1 MHSKF
6 KKRRSVD
13 FHGLF
18 ALLLS
23 AVPIASSA
31 QDQIY
36 RCGNE
41 YVNSITAEEAS
52 ARRCNLISGG
62 KVTVVP
68 SAKTPAP
75 SLTRP
80 KVEGSSP
87 AITSTGSGFRINHEG
102 VVVTNMH
109 VIRECKA
116 IKVGSKPASVIAS
129 EPFNDLAL
137 LSTQIRGSFATMRTE
152 SAAIGETVEAV
163 GFPLNGLLSGFNM
176 TIGSVSSLTGIRG
189 DKRYLQISAPVQQGN
204 SGGPLLDSAGLV
216 VGVVV
221 GKLNAVKL
229 AQATGDLPQNVNF
242 AIDGGLLPALLDRT
256 KTKY

>member
-1 MHSKF
+1 
-6 KKRRSVD
+6 
-13 FHGLF
+13 
-18 ALLLS
+18 
-23 AVPIASSA
+23 
-31 QDQIY
+31 
-36 RCGNE
+36 
-41 YVNSITAEEAS
+41 
-52 ARRCNLISGG
+52 
-62 KVTVVP
+62 
-68 SAKTPAP
+68 
-75 SLTRP
+75 
-80 KVEGSSP
+80 
-87 AITSTGSGFRINHEG
+87 
-102 VVVTNMH
+102 
-109 VIRECKA
+109 
-116 IKVGSKPASVIAS
+116 
-129 EPFNDLAL
+129 
-137 LSTQIRGSFATMRTE
+137 MRTE

-256 KTKY
+256 KTKYSTVASEEPVAPTEIAKKAKDFTVLVECWNY